1 MSSSTLLAIE
11 IKIWIKLTQP
21 ENAIFVIAND
31 NIIMVY
37 SSAKKSVIMS
47 PFNISQ
53 VMEVNFADQVP
64 SACSLQVNKEVEDKI
79 GRSHLIMESKSMG
92 LLLKYIIERNYAI
105 DIDFCNTIII
115 SNIGVDKVFS
125 FSQLEEIK

>member
-64 SACSLQVNKEVEDKI
+64 SACSL
-79 GRSHLIMESKSMG
+79 
-92 LLLKYIIERNYAI
+92 
-105 DIDFCNTIII
+105 
-115 SNIGVDKVFS
+115 
-125 FSQLEEIK
+125 

>member
-1 MSSSTLLAIE
+1 
-11 IKIWIKLTQP
+11 
-21 ENAIFVIAND
+21 
-31 NIIMVY
+31 
-37 SSAKKSVIMS
+37 
-47 PFNISQ
+47 
-53 VMEVNFADQVP
+53 
-64 SACSLQVNKEVEDKI
+64 
-79 GRSHLIMESKSMG
+79 MG